1 MLKKIIIL
9 IISIIMIMTFITS
22 NNVVYAESSDMSDGS
37 GSSSSASSGSSGSL
51 GSGFPSDLSQYK
63 PSLADSSGWI
73 SIVESILGVLQ
84 VIGLIGCV
92 ILLALFGF
100 NTILGSASEKAV
112 AHEKYGGFLIGII
125 LVTGGIS
132 IAKIVISVAEGF

>member
-1 MLKKIIIL
+1 MLKKVIIL
-9 IISIIMIMTFITS
+9 IISIIMIMIFITS
-22 NNVVYAESSDMSDGS
+22 NNIVYAEPHDWFEEDS
-37 GSSSSASSGSSGSL
+37 GSSSSSSSSGSILNGY
-51 GSGFPSDLSQYK
+51 PSNLSQYK
-63 PSLADSSGWI
+63 PSIANSSGWI
-73 SIVESILGVLQ
+73 SIVESVLGVLQ
-84 VIGLIGCV
+84 VVGLIGCV

-132 IAKIVISVAEGF
+132 IAKIIISVAEGF

>member
-1 MLKKIIIL
+1 MIGLKRIQDQ
-9 IISIIMIMTFITS
+9 
-22 NNVVYAESSDMSDGS
+22 VQVQVH
-37 GSSSSASSGSSGSL
+37 SSGSILNGY
-51 GSGFPSDLSQYK
+51 PSNLSQYK
-63 PSLADSSGWI
+63 PSIANSSGWI
-73 SIVESILGVLQ
+73 SIVESVLGVLQ
-84 VIGLIGCV
+84 VVGLIGCV

-132 IAKIVISVAEGF
+132 IAKIIISVAEGF

>member
-1 MLKKIIIL
+1 MLKKLIIL
-9 IISIIMIMTFITS
+9 IISIIMIMIFITS
-22 NNVVYAESSDMSDGS
+22 NNIVYAEPHDWFEEDS
-37 GSSSSASSGSSGSL
+37 GSSSSSSSSGSILNGY
-51 GSGFPSDLSQYK
+51 PSNLSQYK
-63 PSLADSSGWI
+63 PSIANSSGWI
-73 SIVESILGVLQ
+73 SIVESVLGVLQ
-84 VIGLIGCV
+84 VVGLIGCV

-132 IAKIVISVAEGF
+132 IAKIIISVAEGF